1 MVKLSYGAEKY
12 KLGDFSNGV
21 YERRMKSGD
30 NTIIFIFNTS
40 DEDKTFDLEKDIVS
54 LGADAENNGGKML
67 VRAGCVGYAVI

>member
-1 MVKLSYGAEKY
+1 
-12 KLGDFSNGV
+12 
-21 YERRMKSGD
+21 MKSGD

-40 DEDKTFDLEKDIVS
+40 DEDKAFNLGKEIIS